1 MRYKLHFDENLNALI
16 VKKTKSKIHSYSK
29 RRTAKRELKVY
40 LESINEFFTLKES
53 DSKSLNTQRNI
64 NDFVGFSLSC

>member
-1 MRYKLHFDENLNALI
+1 MRYKLHFDETLNQTVI
-16 VKKTKSKIHSYSK
+16 KKTNNKTNSYSK
-29 RRTAKRELKVY
+29 RRVAKKELKVY

-53 DSKSLNTQRNI
+53 DLKSLNTQRNI